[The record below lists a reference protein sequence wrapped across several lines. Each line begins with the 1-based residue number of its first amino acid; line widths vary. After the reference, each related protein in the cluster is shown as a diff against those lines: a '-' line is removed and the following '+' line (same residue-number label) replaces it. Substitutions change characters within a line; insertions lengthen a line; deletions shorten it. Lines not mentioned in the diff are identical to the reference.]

1 MDDPLSEKYP
11 IMLLTSHSRYR
22 IHYVHWINPW
32 LRNHV
37 YRHRV
42 WINSI
47 DAMHRGI
54 RDNDMILVYNDRGK
68 VAMPAYV
75 TNRIMPG
82 VAVIH
87 HGGNYEPDA
96 QGVDRGAAA
105 NTLMGGDS
113 DSNFTP
119 ARSTNLVQIEKLEEG
134 SK

>member
-1 MDDPLSEKYP
+1 
-11 IMLLTSHSRYR
+11 
-22 IHYVHWINPW
+22 
-32 LRNHV
+32 
-37 YRHRV
+37 
-42 WINSI
+42 
-47 DAMHRGI
+47 MHRGI

-87 HGGNYEPDA
+87 HGGNSEPDA